1 MGLVLFFNTDT
12 KSKLNIAVIY
22 EASFVPL
29 TKLIP
34 DERI

>member
-1 MGLVLFFNTDT
+1 MVAYYSSIHT
-12 KSKLNIAVIY
+12 KSKIAIIY